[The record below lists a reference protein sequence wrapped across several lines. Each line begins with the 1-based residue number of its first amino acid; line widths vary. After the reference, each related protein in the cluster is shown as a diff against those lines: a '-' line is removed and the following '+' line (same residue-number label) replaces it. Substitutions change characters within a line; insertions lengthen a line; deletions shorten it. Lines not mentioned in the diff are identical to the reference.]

1 MNNITIEKG
10 VGLIFTRRLIS
21 SAINLFDKS
30 KQTSEDFFEQRA
42 EERWDAK
49 YRQVGNLNLTDIYSV
64 RLSNFVISGSSVSA
78 DNDDITALLD
88 MSLTKARKW
97 CPMAFGIG
105 RVFLVPYVI
114 GERIYLDIIPQSKE
128 ISLDVMGDDI
138 HGFVAISDMRT
149 VGKQKYARLT
159 HYRFDPAAK
168 TFAIE
173 NKAVAWNNGAE
184 VPLSYVKEWETV
196 SPEIILTGIEKP
208 LFAVVDCPRDNRDS
222 DRTQGA
228 PITYGCEWL
237 EEQILETIRD
247 YQVEYRHKVSIL
259 GVDQNAID
267 PTNVGGL
274 PREYIKTQ
282 RGGRLGESSDLF
294 SVYSPEIRSQA
305 YRDRLLELFSLHE
318 KAVGTSRGILTP
330 AESMSATATEVKRA
344 MKDTRDMVNAMRRNI
359 ATAFNALAYAFEVWL
374 DIIGKRVTKEY
385 AITWDWNDEMTTD
398 PVEELSMMLQLHGID
413 VVSDV
418 EMRRIKYPNETPE
431 EAQATIDA
439 IKASKPDPFGEAFPI
454 ETFPEEGGG
463 GE

>member
-1 MNNITIEKG
+1 MNNIIFEQG
-10 VGLIFTRRLIS
+10 AGLIFTRQLLTAAVR
-21 SAINLFDKS
+21 LFDKRG
-30 KQTSEDFFEQRA
+30 KNSEGFFEQRA
-42 EERWDAK
+42 EEKWDAK
-49 YRQVGNLNLTDIYSV
+49 YRQVATLNLSDIYSV
-64 RLSNFVISGSSVSA
+64 RLSNFVVSGSSVSA
-78 DNDDITALLD
+78 DNEDITALLE
-88 MSLTKARKW
+88 MAFVKARKW

-114 GERIYLDIIPQSKE
+114 GGRIYLDIIPQSKE

-138 HGFVAISDMRT
+138 HGFVAVSDMRT

-168 TFAIE
+168 TFTIE
-173 NKAVAWNNGAE
+173 NKAVSWSNGAE

-237 EEQILETIRD
+237 EAQILETIRD

-259 GVDQNAID
+259 GVDQNAVD
-267 PTNVGGL
+267 PTSANHL

-282 RGGRLGESSDLF
+282 GGGRLGDSSDLF

-330 AESMSATATEVKRA
+330 AESMGATATEVKRA
-344 MKDTRDMVNAMRRNI
+344 MYDTRAMVSAMRRNI
-359 ATAFNALAYAFEVWL
+359 AAAFDALAYAFEVWL
-374 DIIGKRVTKEY
+374 DILGKRVTKEY
-385 AITWDWNDEMTTD
+385 AITWDWSDEMAAD
-398 PVEELSMMLQLHGID
+398 PAEELNMMLQLHSIN

-431 EAQATIDA
+431 EAQAAIED
-439 IKASKPDPFGEAFPI
+439 IKASKPDPYEEMFPV
-454 ETFPEEGGG
+454 EPFGGG
-463 GE
+463 GSL